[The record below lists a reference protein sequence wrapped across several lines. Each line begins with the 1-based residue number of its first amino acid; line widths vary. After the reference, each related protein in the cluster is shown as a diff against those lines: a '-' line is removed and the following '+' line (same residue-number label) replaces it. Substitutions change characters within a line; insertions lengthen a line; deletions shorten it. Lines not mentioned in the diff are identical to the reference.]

1 MTVEQ
6 KSISF
11 GNSRKTQYLLIIGVL
26 IISFSVCFMVRALPG
41 DYGFEL
47 HEFDPFFNYRA
58 TQFIVENGLPAYF
71 EWNDELSWYPYG
83 RDVSATSQV
92 MLHITAATLY
102 KIFGAGSS
110 MYDFTIWLP
119 AVLGSLT
126 TVIVFALV
134 RTIGGTTAGLFASL
148 LFSVSPMIIMRGTI
162 GWFKSEPLGLFYGL
176 LAAYLFLS
184 GIKSNNGKISLA
196 KIAGGGVLLA
206 LGVASWGGVQF
217 FIIPIGFFILALP
230 FLRKDSKFIVSACVI
245 FVSAFMLV
253 TMSFEKTGITFA
265 TSLSGFF
272 LIGCTAFLAATAL
285 VRKISSKVKPLLVLL
300 GGVVIA
306 GIAIASSGILSLP
319 AFRYLNAA
327 NPFLSASDTLTQSV
341 SEHASLTLEDS
352 FFFSSILMVFAG
364 IGAWLIFQNRVN
376 KSFKIKGDMAVFA
389 LIIGIAGVYFSSS
402 FIRLEVFGS
411 ISVIIL
417 SSIGISILASKILN
431 DHRRPI
437 RRTLQFSFFGII
449 VVLLTI
455 PTALPIGDSWITGTV
470 IPPTILNGGNL
481 WDNASNDW
489 PHAMQWVRE
498 NTPKD
503 AVIAAWWDY
512 GYWITALG
520 DRKSLA
526 DNATLIDWQIE
537 KIAKMFFSTPE
548 NAWHILAPDTKTDVS
563 SYYGGQILEYNKE
576 KKIESFKSW
585 KNNLSTDGS
594 WEYCFE
600 EKCEMRSV
608 IEEGYEKYP
617 TLFDYWVSNIW
628 NFDPRVAALDADY
641 VLVNIAAY
649 RIPDVVD
656 DLPLYLLGDKGGDET
671 KAWWIIKIA
680 GLNIMDYY
688 YWGGDAYSDHFWDAT
703 LLGNLIPFTP
713 IIFVDPITEEQ
724 SITYKTGYVT
734 VYVRDIK
741 FSTSDEGP
749 FQLVYLSPSLDRADD
764 GNING
769 VIIYKVNKGYI
780 PNL

>member
-1 MTVEQ
+1 
-6 KSISF
+6 
-11 GNSRKTQYLLIIGVL
+11 
-26 IISFSVCFMVRALPG
+26 MVRALPG

-58 TQFIVENGLPAYF
+58 TQFIVENGFSAYF

-83 RDVSATSQV
+83 RDVSSTSQV
-92 MLHITAATLY
+92 MLHITAAILY
-102 KIFGAGSS
+102 QIFGAGFNL
-110 MYDFTIWLP
+110 YNFAIWLP
-119 AVLGSLT
+119 VVLGSLT

-134 RTIGGTTAGLFASL
+134 RTIGGTTAGLIASL
-148 LFSVSPMIIMRGTI
+148 LFSVSPMIIMRGPI

-196 KIAGGGVLLA
+196 KIAGGGILLA
-206 LGVASWGGVQF
+206 FGVASWGGVQF

-230 FLRKDSKFIVSACVI
+230 FLRKDNKFVVPACVI
-245 FVSAFMLV
+245 FVSAFILI

-265 TSLSGFF
+265 ASLSGFF
-272 LIGCTAFLAATAL
+272 LIGCTGFLVATSL

-306 GIAIASSGILSLP
+306 GIAVASSGILSLP

-327 NPFLSASDTLTQSV
+327 NPFLTASDTLTQSI
-341 SEHASLTLEDS
+341 SEHQTLSLEDS

-364 IGAWLIFQNRVN
+364 IGVWLIFQNRVN
-376 KSFKIKGDMAVFA
+376 RSFKIKGDMAVFA
-389 LIIGIAGVYFSSS
+389 LIIGIIGVYFSSS

-431 DHRRPI
+431 NHDRPI
-437 RRTLQFSFFGII
+437 RRMLQFSFIGII

-455 PTALPIGDSWITGTV
+455 PTALPIGGSWITGTV
-470 IPPTILNGGNL
+470 VPPTILNGGNL
-481 WDNASNDW
+481 WDSASNDW

-548 NAWHILAPDTKTDVS
+548 NAWHILATDTKTDVS
-563 SYYGGQILEYNKE
+563 SYYGGKILEYTKE

-585 KNNLSTDGS
+585 KDNLSADGS
-594 WEYCFE
+594 WKHCLGGIAENCKTRNVVE
-600 EKCEMRSV
+600 EN
-608 IEEGYEKYP
+608 YEKYP
-617 TLFDYWVSNIW
+617 TLFDYWVSKVW
-628 NFDPRVAALDADY
+628 QHDPRVTALDADY

-649 RIPDVVD
+649 RIPDAIED
-656 DLPLYLLGDKGGDET
+656 IPLYLLGDKGGDET

-680 GLNIMDYY
+680 GLPLMDYY
-688 YWGGDAYSDHFWDAT
+688 YWGGESFSDEFWNNT

-713 IIFVDPITEEQ
+713 VLYVDPITEEQ
-724 SITYKTGYVT
+724 SMTFKSGYVA
-734 VYVRDIK
+734 VYVRDVK
-741 FSTSDEGP
+741 FPTNNEGP
-749 FQLVYLSPSLDRADD
+749 FELVYMSPSLDRTNA

-769 VIIYKVNKGYI
+769 VIIYKVNQGYI
-780 PNL
+780 PNS

>member
-1 MTVEQ
+1 
-6 KSISF
+6 
-11 GNSRKTQYLLIIGVL
+11 
-26 IISFSVCFMVRALPG
+26 MVRALPG

-58 TQFIVENGLPAYF
+58 TQFIVENGFSAYF

-83 RDVSATSQV
+83 RDVSSTSQV
-92 MLHITAATLY
+92 MLHITAAILY
-102 KIFGAGSS
+102 QIFGAGLN
-110 MYDFTIWLP
+110 MYNFAIWLP
-119 AVLGSLT
+119 VVLGSLT

-134 RTIGGTTAGLFASL
+134 RTIGGTTAGLIASL
-148 LFSVSPMIIMRGTI
+148 LFSVSPMIIMRGPI

-196 KIAGGGVLLA
+196 KIAGGGILLA
-206 LGVASWGGVQF
+206 FGVASWGGVQF

-230 FLRKDSKFIVSACVI
+230 FLRKDNKFVVPACVI
-245 FVSAFMLV
+245 FVSAFILI

-272 LIGCTAFLAATAL
+272 LIGCTGFLVATSL

-306 GIAIASSGILSLP
+306 GIAVASSGILSLP

-327 NPFLSASDTLTQSV
+327 NPFLTASDTLTQSI
-341 SEHASLTLEDS
+341 SEHQTLSLEDS

-364 IGAWLIFQNRVN
+364 IGVWLIFQNRVN
-376 KSFKIKGDMAVFA
+376 RSFKIKGDMAVFA
-389 LIIGIAGVYFSSS
+389 LIIGIIGVYFSSS

-431 DHRRPI
+431 NHDRPI
-437 RRTLQFSFFGII
+437 RRMLQFSFIGII

-455 PTALPIGDSWITGTV
+455 PTALPIGGSWITGTV
-470 IPPTILNGGNL
+470 VPPTILNGGNL
-481 WDNASNDW
+481 WDSASNDW

-548 NAWHILAPDTKTDVS
+548 NAWHILATDTKTDVS
-563 SYYGGQILEYNKE
+563 SYYGGKILEYTKE

-585 KNNLSTDGS
+585 KDNLSADGS
-594 WEYCFE
+594 WKHCLGGIAENCKTRNVVE
-600 EKCEMRSV
+600 EN
-608 IEEGYEKYP
+608 YEKYP
-617 TLFDYWVSNIW
+617 TLFDYWVSKVW
-628 NFDPRVAALDADY
+628 QHDPRVTALDADY

-649 RIPDVVD
+649 RIPDAIED
-656 DLPLYLLGDKGGDET
+656 IPLYLLGDKGGDET

-680 GLNIMDYY
+680 GLPLIII
-688 YWGGDAYSDHFWDAT
+688 GVV
-703 LLGNLIPFTP
+703 NLS
-713 IIFVDPITEEQ
+713 VMSSGITH
-724 SITYKTGYVT
+724 Y
-734 VYVRDIK
+734 
-741 FSTSDEGP
+741 
-749 FQLVYLSPSLDRADD
+749 
-764 GNING
+764 
-769 VIIYKVNKGYI
+769 
-780 PNL
+780 

>member
-1 MTVEQ
+1 
-6 KSISF
+6 
-11 GNSRKTQYLLIIGVL
+11 
-26 IISFSVCFMVRALPG
+26 MVRALPG

-58 TQFIVENGLPAYF
+58 TQFIVENGFSAYF

-83 RDVSATSQV
+83 RDVSSTSQV
-92 MLHITAATLY
+92 MLHITAAILY
-102 KIFGAGSS
+102 QIFGAGLN
-110 MYDFTIWLP
+110 MYNFAIWLP
-119 AVLGSLT
+119 VVLGSLT

-134 RTIGGTTAGLFASL
+134 RTIGGTTAGLIASL
-148 LFSVSPMIIMRGTI
+148 LFSVSPMIIMRGPI

-196 KIAGGGVLLA
+196 KIAGGGILLA
-206 LGVASWGGVQF
+206 FGVASWGGVQF

-230 FLRKDSKFIVSACVI
+230 FLRKDNKFVVPACVI
-245 FVSAFMLV
+245 FVSAFILI

-272 LIGCTAFLAATAL
+272 LIGCTGFLVATSL

-306 GIAIASSGILSLP
+306 GIAVASSGILSLP

-327 NPFLSASDTLTQSV
+327 NPFLTASDTLTQSI
-341 SEHASLTLEDS
+341 SEHQTLSLEDS

-364 IGAWLIFQNRVN
+364 IGVWLIFQNRVN
-376 KSFKIKGDMAVFA
+376 RSFKIKGDMAVFA
-389 LIIGIAGVYFSSS
+389 LIIGIIGVYFSSS

-431 DHRRPI
+431 NHDRPI
-437 RRTLQFSFFGII
+437 RRMLQFSFIGII

-455 PTALPIGDSWITGTV
+455 PTALPIGGSWITGTV
-470 IPPTILNGGNL
+470 VPPTILNGGNL
-481 WDNASNDW
+481 WDSASNDW

-548 NAWHILAPDTKTDVS
+548 NAWHILATDTKTDVS
-563 SYYGGQILEYNKE
+563 SYYGGKILEYTKE

-585 KNNLSTDGS
+585 KDNLSADGS
-594 WEYCFE
+594 WKHCLGGIAENCKTRNVVE
-600 EKCEMRSV
+600 EN
-608 IEEGYEKYP
+608 YEKYP
-617 TLFDYWVSNIW
+617 TLFDYWVSKVW
-628 NFDPRVAALDADY
+628 QHDPRVTALDADY

-649 RIPDVVD
+649 RIPDAIED
-656 DLPLYLLGDKGGDET
+656 IPLYLLGDKGGDET

-680 GLNIMDYY
+680 GLP
-688 YWGGDAYSDHFWDAT
+688 
-703 LLGNLIPFTP
+703 LI
-713 IIFVDPITEEQ
+713 Q
-724 SITYKTGYVT
+724 
-734 VYVRDIK
+734 
-741 FSTSDEGP
+741 
-749 FQLVYLSPSLDRADD
+749 
-764 GNING
+764 
-769 VIIYKVNKGYI
+769 
-780 PNL
+780 

>member
-1 MTVEQ
+1 
-6 KSISF
+6 
-11 GNSRKTQYLLIIGVL
+11 
-26 IISFSVCFMVRALPG
+26 
-41 DYGFEL
+41 
-47 HEFDPFFNYRA
+47 
-58 TQFIVENGLPAYF
+58 
-71 EWNDELSWYPYG
+71 
-83 RDVSATSQV
+83 
-92 MLHITAATLY
+92 
-102 KIFGAGSS
+102 
-110 MYDFTIWLP
+110 
-119 AVLGSLT
+119 
-126 TVIVFALV
+126 
-134 RTIGGTTAGLFASL
+134 
-148 LFSVSPMIIMRGTI
+148 MIIMRGPI

-196 KIAGGGVLLA
+196 KIAGGGILLA
-206 LGVASWGGVQF
+206 FGVASWGGVQF

-230 FLRKDSKFIVSACVI
+230 FLRKDNKFVVPACVI
-245 FVSAFMLV
+245 FVSAFILI

-272 LIGCTAFLAATAL
+272 LIGCTGFLVATSL

-306 GIAIASSGILSLP
+306 GIAVASSGILSLP

-327 NPFLSASDTLTQSV
+327 NPFLTASDTLTQSI
-341 SEHASLTLEDS
+341 SEHQTLSLEDS

-364 IGAWLIFQNRVN
+364 IGVWLIFQNRVN
-376 KSFKIKGDMAVFA
+376 RSFKIKGDMAVFA
-389 LIIGIAGVYFSSS
+389 LIIGIIGVYFSSS

-431 DHRRPI
+431 NHDRPI
-437 RRTLQFSFFGII
+437 RRMLQFSFIGII

-455 PTALPIGDSWITGTV
+455 PTALPIGGSWITGTV
-470 IPPTILNGGNL
+470 VPPTILNGGNL
-481 WDNASNDW
+481 WDSASNDW

-548 NAWHILAPDTKTDVS
+548 NAWHILATDTKTDVS
-563 SYYGGQILEYNKE
+563 SYYGGKILEYTKE

-585 KNNLSTDGS
+585 KDNLSADGS
-594 WEYCFE
+594 WKHCLGGIAENCKTRNVVE
-600 EKCEMRSV
+600 EN
-608 IEEGYEKYP
+608 YEKYP
-617 TLFDYWVSNIW
+617 TLFDYWVSKVW
-628 NFDPRVAALDADY
+628 QHDPRVTALDADY

-649 RIPDVVD
+649 RIPDAIED
-656 DLPLYLLGDKGGDET
+656 IPLYLLGDKGGDET

-680 GLNIMDYY
+680 GLPLMDYY
-688 YWGGDAYSDHFWDAT
+688 YWGGESFSDEFWNNT

-713 IIFVDPITEEQ
+713 VLYVDPITEEQ
-724 SITYKTGYVT
+724 SMTFKSGYVT
-734 VYVRDIK
+734 VYVRDVK
-741 FSTSDEGP
+741 FPTNNEGP
-749 FQLVYLSPSLDRADD
+749 FELVYMSPSLDRTNA

-769 VIIYKVNKGYI
+769 VIIYKVNQGYI
-780 PNL
+780 PNS